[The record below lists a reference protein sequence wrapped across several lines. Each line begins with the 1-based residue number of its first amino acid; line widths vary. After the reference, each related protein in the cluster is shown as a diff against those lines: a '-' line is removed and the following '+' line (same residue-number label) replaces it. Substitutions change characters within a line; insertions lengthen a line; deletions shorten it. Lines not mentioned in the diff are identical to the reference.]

1 MLTLWEMQFQAADF
15 GNEPVTQA
23 NSHHVSDSAEFFLAI
38 FLSLILVWGCFC
50 KTPCDTLPPG
60 LILTAYQTKKP
71 RSSSHCTFSP
81 IRCENDA
88 SCWAVKA
95 VQSAASS
102 FCSSSLTG
110 QNFKTE
116 NQESSFYLSTQEKV
130 QLIKFQTHSNWKG
143 QQGAKLRENILY
155 L

>member
-1 MLTLWEMQFQAADF
+1 MGNAVSSSRFWKWTCNTGQQSRCLRFCWIVF
-15 GNEPVTQA
+15 GYF
-23 NSHHVSDSAEFFLAI
+23 SEFDQ
-38 FLSLILVWGCFC
+38 VWGCFC

-71 RSSSHCTFSP
+71 RSSSPCTFSP

-95 VQSAASS
+95 VQSASS
-102 FCSSSLTG
+102 SLCSSPLTG

-116 NQESSFYLSTQEKV
+116 NQEYSFYLSRQEKV
-130 QLIKFQTHSNWKG
+130 HLCSWLNTRHAPTERDRKERNWGK
-143 QQGAKLRENILY
+143 IFCTFS
-155 L
+155 

>member
-1 MLTLWEMQFQAADF
+1 MQFQAADF

-88 SCWAVKA
+88 SCWAVNA

-102 FCSSSLTG
+102 FCSSPLTG

-130 QLIKFQTHSNWKG
+130 HLCSWLNSRHTPTERDSKERNWGK
-143 QQGAKLRENILY
+143 IFCTFSF
-155 L
+155 